1 MTKEPLLLPTGRCQV
16 IENGSTKKF
25 LFDSNLFHGYNE
37 AKKSGGEMKR
47 FFLSLLCILTLSGCY
62 YTLQSTQ
69 GTRVASAQIQE
80 IKLGKTTEADL
91 LKLLGPP
98 SKKEQT
104 LSGNE
109 RLIYLHQRTES
120 LTFIGGYVAKGVL
133 DREQEEGFEIILRN
147 GVVQSYRFI
156 KPE

>member
-1 MTKEPLLLPTGRCQV
+1 MNPPVRPFKVRK
-16 IENGSTKKF
+16 NGPKNKF
-25 LFDSNLFHGYNE
+25 PFDSNLFHGYNE
-37 AKKSGGEMKR
+37 AKNQGKEMKR
-47 FFLSLLCILTLSGCY
+47 IFLFLLCILTLSGCY

-69 GTRVASAQIQE
+69 GSKISSAQIQE

-91 LKLLGPP
+91 LKILGPP
-98 SKKEQT
+98 SKKERT

-109 RLIYLHQRTES
+109 RLTYLFSRTES
-120 LTFIGGYVAKGVL
+120 LTFVGGYVAKGVL

-147 GVVQSYRFI
+147 GIVQSYRYL

>member
-1 MTKEPLLLPTGRCQV
+1 
-16 IENGSTKKF
+16 
-25 LFDSNLFHGYNE
+25 
-37 AKKSGGEMKR
+37 MKR
-47 FFLSLLCILTLSGCY
+47 FFLPLLCFLSFSACY

-69 GTRVASAQIQE
+69 GARISSAQIQE

-98 SKKEQT
+98 SKREKT

-109 RLIYLHQRTES
+109 QLTYLQTRTES

-133 DREQEEGFEIILRN
+133 DREQQEGFEITLKN
-147 GVVQSYRFI
+147 GIVQSYRYL

>member
-1 MTKEPLLLPTGRCQV
+1 MMPESLLLPTGLGKNRGKGA
-16 IENGSTKKF
+16 EAKF
-25 LFDSNLFHGYNE
+25 PFAPNLFPRYN
-37 AKKSGGEMKR
+37 
-47 FFLSLLCILTLSGCY
+47 

-69 GTRVASAQIQE
+69 GARISSAQIQE

-98 SKKEQT
+98 SKREKT

-109 RLIYLHQRTES
+109 QLTYLQTRTES

-133 DREQEEGFEIILRN
+133 DREQQEGFEITLKN
-147 GVVQSYRFI
+147 GIVQSYRYL